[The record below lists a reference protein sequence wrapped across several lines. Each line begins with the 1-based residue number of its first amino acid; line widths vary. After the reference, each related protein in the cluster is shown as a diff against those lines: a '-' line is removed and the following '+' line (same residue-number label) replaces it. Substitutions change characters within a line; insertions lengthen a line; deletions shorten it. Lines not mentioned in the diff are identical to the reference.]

1 MGTTKKIGKPPVH
14 PGKIL
19 LEGYMKERNI
29 GISEMGEALGVSRN
43 QISGIVNGR
52 KGITTQTAI
61 KLADVTG
68 STAQLWLNLQNR
80 YDIWHQSKAMTKNAR
95 KRLTRFHREFEQR
108 CAG

>member
-1 MGTTKKIGKPPVH
+1 MGKKKNGKPPVH

-29 GISEMGEALGVSRN
+29 GIGEMGEALGISRN

-52 KGITTQTAI
+52 KCITPQTAI

-68 STAQLWLNLQNR
+68 SPAQL
-80 YDIWHQSKAMTKNAR
+80 YGSTFKTDTTSGIKTKP
-95 KRLTRFHREFEQR
+95 
-108 CAG
+108 

>member
-1 MGTTKKIGKPPVH
+1 MGKKKNGKPPVH

-29 GISEMGEALGVSRN
+29 GISEMGEALGISRN

-52 KGITTQTAI
+52 KCITTQTAI

-68 STAQLWLNLQNR
+68 SPAQLWLNLQNR
-80 YDIWHQSKAMTKNAR
+80 YDIWHQNKAMSKSAR
-95 KRLTRFHREFEQR
+95 KRLSRFHREFEQR
-108 CAG
+108 YAG